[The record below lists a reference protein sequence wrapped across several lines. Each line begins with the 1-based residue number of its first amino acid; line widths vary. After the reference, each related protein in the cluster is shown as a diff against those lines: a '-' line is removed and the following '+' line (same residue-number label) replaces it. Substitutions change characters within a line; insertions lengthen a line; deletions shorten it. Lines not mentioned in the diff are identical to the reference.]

1 MITRI
6 KSDKVITT
14 DGIFSGYVYFEDRMQ
29 VKSTDLVG
37 GKIIAVTAEELP
49 YDVEY
54 DRIGYYVTP
63 GFIDMHTHGG
73 DGHEFFGSAEDLV
86 KGCNFHLEHGTTSI
100 CPTISAAPFSVMEK
114 SVVEVKKA
122 MKDPALRSN
131 IIGLHMEGP
140 YLSAEQCGAQ
150 CPDFITPPIRS
161 QYEKLIEE
169 SGDVIARWTYAP
181 ENDTDGTFCKFLIN
195 HGIIAS
201 AGHTNAKFDAMQI
214 AAESGCNLV
223 THLYSCTSTITREY
237 GFRKLGVIE
246 SVYLNDDMYAEI
258 IADGRHLPP
267 ELIRLILKIKGTD
280 HVVLC
285 TDSLA
290 LTGTGVTEGT
300 TLNVPFIIEDGVCK
314 LKDRSAFAGSI
325 ATTDVLVRVMTQE
338 VGISMVESVKM
349 LTKVPADI
357 LGLNKGSLAIGMDAD
372 IVVFDEEV
380 VMQDVFVLGKK
391 VIINS

>member
-6 KSDKVITT
+6 KSDKVITE
-14 DGIFSGYVYFEDRMQ
+14 DGIFSGYVYFEDRI
-29 VKSTDLVG
+29 KGKYTDYEG
-37 GKIIAVTAEELP
+37 GKIIAVTAEEIL
-49 YDVEY
+49 YDEEY
-54 DRIGYYVTP
+54 ECIGYYVAP

-122 MKDPALRSN
+122 MKEPALRSN

-150 CPDFITPPIRS
+150 CPDFITPPIQS

-181 ENDTDGTFCKFLIN
+181 ENDTDGTFCKFLTD

-258 IADGRHLPP
+258 IADGRHLPS

-290 LTGTGVTEGT
+290 LTGTGVTEGI
-300 TLNVPFIIEDGVCK
+300 TLNVPFII
-314 LKDRSAFAGSI
+314 I
-325 ATTDVLVRVMTQE
+325 
-338 VGISMVESVKM
+338 MVS
-349 LTKVPADI
+349 
-357 LGLNKGSLAIGMDAD
+357 
-372 IVVFDEEV
+372 
-380 VMQDVFVLGKK
+380 
-391 VIINS
+391 